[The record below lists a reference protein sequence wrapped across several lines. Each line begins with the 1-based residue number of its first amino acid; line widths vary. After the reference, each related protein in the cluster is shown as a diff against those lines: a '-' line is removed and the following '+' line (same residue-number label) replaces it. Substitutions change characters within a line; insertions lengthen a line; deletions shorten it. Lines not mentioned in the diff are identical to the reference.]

1 MPRDVGWG
9 DETVGNRG
17 PDKERQYRGVKGET
31 HVIRVMTTCKEV
43 RVHFVDD
50 ILEPDKDGEARGF
63 WMNCSREWDE
73 SEEEWVGDCMGCDRE
88 YTVSS
93 KFVAGILFLGI
104 FKGRAKKPTRI
115 DPESAVNF
123 WDFGNDKYK
132 QLRELHFELARDED
146 DPKKLHQVELTVK
159 TKKQDFQDLT
169 IAVYTGKR
177 LTTKDYVDEFKAEGK
192 KLIEAFCK
200 TESIPEQKRNLKPR
214 KPRRSRDDEDDE
226 DDDERPTKPRKGKK
240 KRRREEPEDDD
251 HDEESTGDDD
261 LDALIDEI
269 G

>member
-1 MPRDVGWG
+1 
-9 DETVGNRG
+9 
-17 PDKERQYRGVKGET
+17 
-31 HVIRVMTTCKEV
+31 
-43 RVHFVDD
+43 
-50 ILEPDKDGEARGF
+50 
-63 WMNCSREWDE
+63 
-73 SEEEWVGDCMGCDRE
+73 
-88 YTVSS
+88 
-93 KFVAGILFLGI
+93 LFLGI
-104 FKGRAKKPTRI
+104 FKGRAKKPTLI

-169 IAVYTGKR
+169 IAVYTGKH
-177 LTTKDYVDEFKAEGK
+177 LTTRDHVAEFKAEGK
-192 KLIEAFCK
+192 KLIEAFCR
-200 TESIPEQKRNLKPR
+200 TESIAEQK
-214 KPRRSRDDEDDE
+214 
-226 DDDERPTKPRKGKK
+226 KPRKGKK